1 MSIVLNPERK
11 RKQKDRMH
19 IYGALETCI
28 IVAALLKYAAVWRGT
43 ATERQTEAD
52 GCVVPESAG
61 PDFTQFD

>member
-1 MSIVLNPERK
+1 
-11 RKQKDRMH
+11 MH
-19 IYGALETCI
+19 ICRALETCI
-28 IVAALLKYAAVWRGT
+28 IVATLLKYAAVWRGA

>member
-1 MSIVLNPERK
+1 MEPLDK
-11 RKQKDRMH
+11 RKQSDLMH

-28 IVAALLKYAAVWRGT
+28 IVATLLKYAAVWRGT